1 MTSASQP
8 PNCLVGGGGWCGAR
22 IHLREWVIGWL
33 WLALEASVW
42 MGLAGLMALDLVGTW
57 AWE

>member
-1 MTSASQP
+1 MTSASLPTAWSEEAAGVVQ
-8 PNCLVGGGGWCGAR
+8 GF
-22 IHLREWVIGWL
+22 HLREWVIGWL
-33 WLALEASVW
+33 WLALKVSVW